1 MQKDFDKE
9 LSPEVREKMKK
20 NLVYVGIISVFM
32 LFAGFTSAYIVSMG
46 DAFWL
51 KFDLPSAFYVSTAV
65 IILSSITFELAKY
78 FVRKNILYGLKI
90 FILLTFL
97 LGASFVYFQWRG
109 YVQMTKNGA
118 HAFNN
123 HIIVTEGRYGDYF
136 ELKYKGDYLEVNGND
151 FYLKGKAIDPEAM
164 KAIQSFLQPF
174 EKIERNKPYFLKN
187 YGKEVELFY
196 ELSPLKEINGELVKP
211 DSTALTYVELLRL
224 RDLAINIGDGR
235 GDFFVKGKYGVDFDI
250 YFKGKALAYENRTLK
265 YNGQPLDKYMQIK
278 AMDSSDQA
286 THYLYLITFVHL
298 LHILISLLYLIKL
311 VKNSFTGVYTSSDY
325 ISLKVGSIFWHFLGV
340 LWVYLLLFLLFIH

>member
-20 NLVYVGIISVFM
+20 NLVYVGILSVVM
-32 LFAGFTSAYIVSMG
+32 LFAGLTSAYIVSMG

-51 KFDLPSAFYVSTAV
+51 KFDLPSAFYISTAV
-65 IILSSITFELAKY
+65 IVLSSITFELAKY
-78 FVRKNILYGLKI
+78 FIKKGNGKALKI
-90 FILLTFL
+90 FIVLTFL
-97 LGASFVYFQWRG
+97 LGIGFIYFQFKA
-109 YVQMTKNGA
+109 YNQMIDNGA
-118 HAFNN
+118 HPLTNR
-123 HIIVTEGRYGDYF
+123 IIVTEGRYGDYF

-151 FYLKGKAIDPEAM
+151 FFLKGKAIDPASM
-164 KAIQSFLQPF
+164 KAIQSFLLPF
-174 EKIERNKPYFLKN
+174 EKVERNKPYTLKN
-187 YGKEVELFY
+187 YGKDVELFY
-196 ELSPLKEINGELVKP
+196 ELSPLKEINGELVRP

-265 YNGQPLDKYMQIK
+265 YNGQALDKYMQIK
-278 AMDSSDQA
+278 AMDSTDQA